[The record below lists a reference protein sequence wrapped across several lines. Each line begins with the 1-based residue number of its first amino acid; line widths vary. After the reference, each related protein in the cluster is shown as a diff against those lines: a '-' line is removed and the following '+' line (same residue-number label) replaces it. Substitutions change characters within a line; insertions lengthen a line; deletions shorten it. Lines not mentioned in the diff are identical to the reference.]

1 MFSSAGTVFYATIM
15 LGVDVFGNIFTPCF
29 VPYVYKNV
37 EQDAV
42 QRFAKYWERRIEL
55 FGRATA
61 FQTTISL
68 DMLDQDS
75 RVFLR
80 RGIVRWIRRTN
91 DRDIIFLDPSQ
102 LDPTAYQRLAAV
114 QAVWYL
120 LHTVLEHDVRV
131 QQKGL
136 ICLGYPRHVSSAN
149 RDPALT
155 RHCLQC
161 IQSALPIRITA
172 FHCSPIPTFF
182 YWVLQCLLCL
192 VDERVRQRLIVHGDI
207 HDGDVA
213 ERLERGYGI
222 EPEAV
227 PRELGGK
234 IVWSSGAPSTSHEEW
249 CINAVVTT
257 TKQQQEQ
264 QNKAAVV
271 TAAGDSSIRLVASRA
286 VSLSISKQQ
295 PPNDDLVKPPK
306 RTRGF
311 RLFRKHCK

>member
-1 MFSSAGTVFYATIM
+1 
-15 LGVDVFGNIFTPCF
+15 
-29 VPYVYKNV
+29 
-37 EQDAV
+37 
-42 QRFAKYWERRIEL
+42 
-55 FGRATA
+55 
-61 FQTTISL
+61 
-68 DMLDQDS
+68 MLDQDS

-91 DRDIIFLDPSQ
+91 DRDILFLDPSQ

-155 RHCLQC
+155 RQALQC

-182 YWVLQCLLCL
+182 YWVLQFLLCL
-192 VDERVRQRLIVHGDI
+192 VDERVRQRLIVHGDVME
-207 HDGDVA
+207 DGDVA
-213 ERLERGYGI
+213 ERLKRLYGI

-234 IVWSSGAPSTSHEEW
+234 IIWSSAAAASKTSSHEEW
-249 CINAVVTT
+249 CVNAVAT

-264 QNKAAVV
+264 HNKAAVV
-271 TAAGDSSIRLVASRA
+271 PAAGASSIRLVVPLRA
-286 VSLSISKQQ
+286 VSLSIPKQQ
-295 PPNDDLVKPPK
+295 PPDDDLVKPPK
-306 RTRGF
+306 RPSRGF
-311 RLFRKHCK
+311 WLFRKHCK